1 MTASATA
8 YGDWRDDAPG
18 VRRFITPADLPSPY
32 ATRSTANRRI
42 GVPETSIAA
51 RTLYISGQI
60 GQRMDGTIPDDIV
73 EHSRLAW
80 QNLEA
85 QLKAAGMTLDN
96 LVKITTI
103 LPNGGDV
110 VAAREAR
117 SKALGD
123 RKPASTRSSAASPTP
138 AWKIEIEGVA
148 VA

>member
-1 MTASATA
+1 VARPISDRSIRCIVNIDVAF
-8 YGDWRDDAPG
+8 DD
-18 VRRFITPADLPSPY
+18 T
-32 ATRSTANRRI
+32 
-42 GVPETSIAA
+42 
-51 RTLYISGQI
+51 
-60 GQRMDGTIPDDIV
+60 
-73 EHSRLAW
+73 
-80 QNLEA
+80 
-85 QLKAAGMTLDN
+85 

-123 RKPASTRSSAASPTP
+123 RKPASTLIVGGLANP